1 LDPDPQEGEGGYSHL
16 GQIQAVTM
24 ATPVNLDNIAIVL
37 HRPRY
42 PENIGASARAAC
54 NMGISQLIVVDPRD
68 CDLTRVLKMATHFAA
83 DLVEAMEVF
92 EDLAGA
98 LAPFQYV
105 VGTTA
110 RAGGRRSTTSSPRRL
125 AQELIPISQK
135 NRIALVFGP
144 ENTGLTNA
152 ELRLC
157 HSVVTIPTAAFA
169 SLNLA
174 QAVILLCYEIF
185 LASRAGAADFTPRLA
200 TRQEL
205 EAMYEQLK
213 ETLINISFINR
224 ENPDYWM
231 GYVRRFLS
239 RADMRAREVKMIRGI
254 CRQIEWYGSRRGDG
268 VERKVTKKLN
278 SE

>member
-1 LDPDPQEGEGGYSHL
+1 MS
-16 GQIQAVTM
+16 
-24 ATPVNLDNIAIVL
+24 TPVNLDNVAIVL

-42 PENIGASARAAC
+42 PENIGACARAAL
-54 NMGISQLIVVDPRD
+54 NMGVTRLIVVEPLD
-68 CDLTRVLKMATHFAA
+68 CDLTRILKMATHFAA

-92 EDLAGA
+92 EDLQGA

-110 RAGGRRSTTSSPRRL
+110 RTGGRRSTTANLRRL
-125 AQELIPISQK
+125 AEKLVSISQK
-135 NRIALVFGP
+135 NLIALLFGP

-157 HSVVTIPTAAFA
+157 DSVATIPTSAFA

-174 QAVILLCYEIF
+174 QAVMILCYEIF
-185 LASRAGAADFTPRLA
+185 LASRPEGGNFTPRLA

-205 EAMYEQLK
+205 EAMYGELK
-213 ETLINISFINR
+213 QTFINISFINP

-239 RADMRAREVKMIRGI
+239 RANIRAREVKMIRGI
-254 CRQIEWYGSRRGDG
+254 CRQIEWYGSRKGAETPGKD
-268 VERKVTKKLN
+268 EKKP
-278 SE
+278 SPE

>member
-1 LDPDPQEGEGGYSHL
+1 MTKAEG
-16 GQIQAVTM
+16 
-24 ATPVNLDNIAIVL
+24 VNLENITIVL

-42 PENIGASARAAC
+42 PENIGASARVAR

-83 DLVEAMEVF
+83 DLVEEMEVF
-92 EDLAGA
+92 DNLQKA
-98 LAPFQYV
+98 LGPFQYV

-110 RAGGRRSTTSSPRRL
+110 RLGGKRATTLHPRKI
-125 AQELIPISQK
+125 AEKLIPISQK

-157 HSVVTIPTAAFA
+157 HATVTIPTAEFA

-174 QAVILLCYEIF
+174 QAVMVVCYEVF
-185 LASRAGAADFTPRLA
+185 LASRQEGQGFTPRWA
-200 TRQEL
+200 TSREL

-213 ETLINISFINR
+213 KTLVDIDFINR

-231 GYVRRFLS
+231 QYVRRFLA
-239 RADMRAREVKMIRGI
+239 RGGMRAREVKMIRGI
-254 CRQIEWYGSRRGDG
+254 CRQIEWYGSRRSKG
-268 VERKVTKKLN
+268 
-278 SE
+278 S

>member
-1 LDPDPQEGEGGYSHL
+1 MS
-16 GQIQAVTM
+16 V
-24 ATPVNLDNIAIVL
+24 PVNLKHIAIVL

-83 DLVEAMEVF
+83 DLVETMEVF
-92 EDLAGA
+92 EGLETA

-110 RAGGRRSTTSSPRRL
+110 RVGGGRATISSPRRL
-125 AQELIPISQK
+125 AEKLIPISRK
-135 NRIALVFGP
+135 NPIALVFGP

-157 HSVVTIPTAAFA
+157 DEVVSIPTAEFA

-174 QAVILLCYEIF
+174 QAVMVLCYEIF
-185 LASRAGAADFTPRLA
+185 LASRQGVHEFTPRLA
-200 TRQEL
+200 TSQEL
-205 EAMYEQLK
+205 ESMYEQLK
-213 ETLINISFINR
+213 ETLVNIDFINR

-231 GYVRRFLS
+231 QYVRRFFS
-239 RADMRAREVKMIRGI
+239 RVGIRAREVKMIRGI
-254 CRQIEWYGSRRGDG
+254 CRQIEWYGSRGSN
-268 VERKVTKKLN
+268 KLN
-278 SE
+278 RE

>member
-1 LDPDPQEGEGGYSHL
+1 
-16 GQIQAVTM
+16 VT
-24 ATPVNLDNIAIVL
+24 TRSVRVNLSNIAVVL

-42 PENIGASARAAC
+42 PENIGAAARAAC
-54 NMGISQLIVVDPRD
+54 NMGISQLIVVDPRE

-83 DLVEAMEVF
+83 DIVEAMRVF
-92 EDLAGA
+92 KNLETA

-110 RAGGRRSTTSSPRRL
+110 RVGSRRRAIPDPRKL
-125 AQELIPISQK
+125 AETLIPISQH
-135 NRIALVFGP
+135 NRIALLFGP
-144 ENTGLTNA
+144 ENWGLTNA

-157 HSVVTIPTAAFA
+157 HALVNIPTAGFA

-174 QAVILLCYEIF
+174 QAVMILCYEVF
-185 LASRAGAADFTPRLA
+185 LASLEDTEAFTPRLA

-205 EAMYEQLK
+205 EGMYGQLK
-213 ETLINISFINR
+213 ETLVNINFINP

-231 GYVRRFLS
+231 GHVRRFFS
-239 RADMRAREVKMIRGI
+239 RMDMKARDVRMIRGI
-254 CRQIEWYGSRRGDG
+254 CRQIDWYGSRTFG
-268 VERKVTKKLN
+268 KS